1 MVDDP
6 APDER
11 PAGDLVRALAAL
23 RRVQALWLADVGQ
36 AGAGDLSFVDA
47 FRRWQEQLT
56 CIKLHLHRVENH
68 LLHYLVSNPARTWRE
83 DAGDGESRRAS
94 SSPWIARLGDY
105 VQQVRVETSYRRLPS
120 ALDLSEE
127 AVTADIV
134 TDLAL
139 VATTAEA
146 SMPALA
152 RAPQTDAAAL
162 DDLAFYR
169 VVAPWRLAQP
179 ALIDVMRWLGEV
191 LREHEDL

>member
-1 MVDDP
+1 MVDEL

-11 PAGDLVRALAAL
+11 PAGDLLRALAAL

-36 AGAGDLSFVDA
+36 TGDGDLSFVDA

-56 CIKLHLHRVENH
+56 CIKLQLHRVENR
-68 LLHYLVSNPARTWRE
+68 LLHYLVSSPARAWRE
-83 DAGDGESRRAS
+83 DAGDGAQARAALA
-94 SSPWIARLGDY
+94 PWISRLGAY
-105 VQQVRVETSYRRLPS
+105 VQQVRVETSYRRLAS
-120 ALDLSEE
+120 ALELAEE

-139 VATTAEA
+139 VAATAES

-152 RAPQTDAAAL
+152 RAPHTDQAAL
-162 DDLAFYR
+162 EDLAFYR
-169 VVAPWRLAQP
+169 IVAPWRLAQP
-179 ALIDVMRWLGEV
+179 AMVDVLRWLGEV